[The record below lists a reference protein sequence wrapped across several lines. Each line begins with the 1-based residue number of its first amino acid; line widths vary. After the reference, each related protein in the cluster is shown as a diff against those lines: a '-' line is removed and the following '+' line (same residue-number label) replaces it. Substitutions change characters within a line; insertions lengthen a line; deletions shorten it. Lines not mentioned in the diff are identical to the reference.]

1 MTNKQKS
8 RILNSMLED
17 SYSEESF
24 IENFIYLTN
33 KNRGDHTTERAMRNA
48 YRNGKAGDMLM
59 KYDSIAANQMLSDR
73 D

>member
-1 MTNKQKS
+1 
-8 RILNSMLED
+8 
-17 SYSEESF
+17 
-24 IENFIYLTN
+24 
-33 KNRGDHTTERAMRNA
+33 MRNA